1 MKGAKRSEPRPSPR
15 GIKVMFDGYVKSPEA
30 AGMHP
35 VWPRH
40 RLLQRNWPQAKT
52 APPVID
58 SLERLLDIERLV
70 PGEEK

>member
-15 GIKVMFDGYVKSPEA
+15 GIKVMFDGYVKSPDA

-35 VWPRH
+35 VWLRH
-40 RLLQRNWPQAKT
+40 RSLRQSCPQVETVA
-52 APPVID
+52 PVID
-58 SLERLLDIERLV
+58 SPERLLDIERLV